1 MDLRALG
8 ADLREAVVH
17 GQAPEGMVWEMHC
30 EDCEI
35 AEDSKIRGVT
45 EGAAFVHGRILRH
58 DVSIEL
64 VVQDN

>member
-1 MDLRALG
+1 MGLRALG

-17 GQAPEGMVWEMHC
+17 GQAPEETVWEMYC

-35 AEDSKIRGVT
+35 AEHSDIRGVAT
-45 EGAAFVHGRILRH
+45 GAAFFHGRILRH

-64 VVQDN
+64 VVQDD